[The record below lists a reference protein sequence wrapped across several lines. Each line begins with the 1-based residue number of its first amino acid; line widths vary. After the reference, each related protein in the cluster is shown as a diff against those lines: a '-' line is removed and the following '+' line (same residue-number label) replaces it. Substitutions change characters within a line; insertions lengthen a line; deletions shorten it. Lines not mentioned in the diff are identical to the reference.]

1 MTAPDP
7 SEDRKRQDEARVA
20 IAGERWRARSRR
32 VKLYRRVLPIVILT
46 LAGGALTWTVFRTVM
61 SGVERKASESREIR
75 LDNPMFHGQDAQ
87 GRSFVIGA
95 QGAVRDPATGH
106 FRLVG
111 PLLKLNLGGR
121 KVTELTADGGT
132 YNEQARTV
140 TIGPNVKISDGG
152 SGFVLT
158 TPEAVVDTNT
168 GVVTGDKGVQGQ
180 GPLGT
185 INASSYAIYDQG
197 QRVVFSGQGDNKMS
211 GTINPAGSGR

>member
-1 MTAPDP
+1 
-7 SEDRKRQDEARVA
+7 SQ
-20 IAGERWRARSRR
+20 R
-32 VKLYRRVLPIVILT
+32 VKLYRRLLPIVILV

-61 SGVERKASESREIR
+61 SGVERRATQGQEVR

-95 QGAVRDPATGH
+95 QGAVRDGTTGH
-106 FRLVG
+106 FRLIG
-111 PLLKLNLGGR
+111 PALKLNLGGR

-132 YNEQARTV
+132 YVETQRKV
-140 TIGPNVKISDGG
+140 VIGPNVKISDGG

-185 INASSYAIYDQG
+185 IKASSYAIYDQG

>member
-1 MTAPDP
+1 MSDRDAQ
-7 SEDRKRQDEARVA
+7 EARKRADEARVA
-20 IAGERWRARSRR
+20 LAGERWRARSRR
-32 VKLYRRVLPIVILT
+32 VKLYRRVLPIIILM

-95 QGAVRDPATGH
+95 KGAIRDPATGH

-111 PLLKLNLGGR
+111 PLLRLNLGGR

-132 YNEQARTV
+132 YIETSRKV
-140 TIGPNVKISDGG
+140 VIGPNVKISDGG

-211 GTINPAGSGR
+211 GTINPAGSDR

>member
-1 MTAPDP
+1 MSDLDAQ
-7 SEDRKRQDEARVA
+7 EARKRADEARVA
-20 IAGERWRARSRR
+20 QAGERWRARSRR
-32 VKLYRRVLPIVILT
+32 VKLYRRVLPIVILM

-87 GRSFVIGA
+87 GRSFVVGA
-95 QGAVRDPATGH
+95 KGAIRDPATGH

-132 YNEQARTV
+132 YIETSRKV
-140 TIGPNVKISDGG
+140 VIGPNVKISDGG

-168 GVVTGDKGVQGQ
+168 GVVAGDKGVQGQ

-211 GTINPAGSGR
+211 GTINPAGSDR

>member
-1 MTAPDP
+1 MSDLDAQ
-7 SEDRKRQDEARVA
+7 EARKRADEVRVA
-20 IAGERWRARSRR
+20 QAGERWRPRSRR
-32 VKLYRRVLPIVILT
+32 VKMYRRILPIIILV

-95 QGAVRDPATGH
+95 QGAIRDPATGH

-111 PLLKLNLGGR
+111 PLLRLNLGGR

-132 YNEQARTV
+132 YIETSRKV
-140 TIGPNVKISDGG
+140 VIGPNVKISDGG

-197 QRVVFSGQGDNKMS
+197 QRVVFSGQGENKMS
-211 GTINPAGSGR
+211 GTINPSGSDR

>member
-1 MTAPDP
+1 MSDRDAQ
-7 SEDRKRQDEARVA
+7 EARKRADEARVA
-20 IAGERWRARSRR
+20 QAGERWRTRSRR
-32 VKLYRRVLPIVILT
+32 VKLYRRVLPILILM

-95 QGAVRDPATGH
+95 QGAIRDPSTGY

-111 PLLKLNLGGR
+111 PLLRLNLGGR
-121 KVTELTADGGT
+121 KTTELTADGGT
-132 YNEQARTV
+132 YIETSRKV
-140 TIGPNVKISDGG
+140 VIGPNVKISDGG

-197 QRVVFSGQGDNKMS
+197 QRVVFSGQGDNKIS
-211 GTINPAGSGR
+211 GTINPAGSGK

>member
-1 MTAPDP
+1 MSDRDAQ
-7 SEDRKRQDEARVA
+7 EARKRADEARVA
-20 IAGERWRARSRR
+20 QAGERWRARSRR

-61 SGVERKASESREIR
+61 SGVERKASETREIR

-95 QGAVRDPATGH
+95 KGAIRDPATGH

-111 PLLKLNLGGR
+111 PLLRLNLGGR

-132 YNEQARTV
+132 YIETSRKV
-140 TIGPNVKISDGG
+140 VIGPNVKISDGG

-168 GVVTGDKGVQGQ
+168 GVVTGDKGVQGR

-197 QRVVFSGQGDNKMS
+197 QRVVFSGQGDNKIS
-211 GTINPAGSGR
+211 GTINPAGSGK

>member
-1 MTAPDP
+1 MSDLDAQ
-7 SEDRKRQDEARVA
+7 EARKRADEARVA
-20 IAGERWRARSRR
+20 QAGERWRARSRR
-32 VKLYRRVLPIVILT
+32 VKLYRRVLPIIILM

-95 QGAVRDPATGH
+95 KGAIRDPATGH

-111 PLLKLNLGGR
+111 PLLRLNLGGR

-132 YNEQARTV
+132 YIEASRKV
-140 TIGPNVKISDGG
+140 VIGPNVRISDGG

-211 GTINPAGSGR
+211 GTINPAGSDR

>member
-1 MTAPDP
+1 MSDLDAQ
-7 SEDRKRQDEARVA
+7 EARKRADEARVA
-20 IAGERWRARSRR
+20 QAGERWRARSRR
-32 VKLYRRVLPIVILT
+32 VKLYRRVLPIVILM

-61 SGVERKASESREIR
+61 SGVERKASETREIR

-95 QGAVRDPATGH
+95 KGAIRDPATGH

-132 YNEQARTV
+132 YVETSRRV
-140 TIGPNVKISDGG
+140 VIGPNVRISDGG

>member
-1 MTAPDP
+1 MSDLDAQ
-7 SEDRKRQDEARVA
+7 EARKRADEARVA
-20 IAGERWRARSRR
+20 HAGERWRTRSRR
-32 VKLYRRVLPIVILT
+32 VKLYRRVLPIIILM

-61 SGVERKASESREIR
+61 SGVERKASETREIR

-95 QGAVRDPATGH
+95 QGAIRDPATGH

-111 PLLKLNLGGR
+111 PLLRLHLGGR
-121 KVTELTADGGT
+121 KVTELTADGGS
-132 YNEQARTV
+132 YIEAERKV
-140 TIGPNVKISDGG
+140 VIGPNVKISDGG

-168 GVVTGDKGVQGQ
+168 GVVTGDKGVQGR

-185 INASSYAIYDQG
+185 IDASSYAIYDQG
-197 QRVVFSGQGDNKMS
+197 QRVVFSGQGENKIS

>member
-1 MTAPDP
+1 MSDRDAQ
-7 SEDRKRQDEARVA
+7 EARKRADEARVA
-20 IAGERWRARSRR
+20 QAGERWRARSRR
-32 VKLYRRVLPIVILT
+32 VKLYRRVLPIVILM

-61 SGVERKASESREIR
+61 SGVERKASETREIR

-95 QGAVRDPATGH
+95 KGAIRDPATGY

-132 YNEQARTV
+132 YIETSRKV
-140 TIGPNVKISDGG
+140 VIGPNVKISDGG

-197 QRVVFSGQGDNKMS
+197 QRVVFSGQGANKMR

>member
-1 MTAPDP
+1 MSDLDAQ
-7 SEDRKRQDEARVA
+7 EARKRADEARVA
-20 IAGERWRARSRR
+20 QAGERWRTRSRR
-32 VKLYRRVLPIVILT
+32 VKLYRRILPIIILV

-95 QGAVRDPATGH
+95 QGAIRDPSTGH

-111 PLLKLNLGGR
+111 PLLRLNLGGR
-121 KVTELTADGGT
+121 KVTDLTADGGS
-132 YNEQARTV
+132 YIEAERKV
-140 TIGPNVKISDGG
+140 VIGPNVKISDGG

-197 QRVVFSGQGDNKMS
+197 QRVVFSGQGENKMS

>member
-1 MTAPDP
+1 MSDRDAQ
-7 SEDRKRQDEARVA
+7 EARKRADEARVA
-20 IAGERWRARSRR
+20 QAGERWRTRSRR
-32 VKLYRRVLPIVILT
+32 VKLYRRVLPILILM

-95 QGAVRDPATGH
+95 QGAIRDPATGY

-111 PLLKLNLGGR
+111 PLLRLNLGGR
-121 KVTELTADGGT
+121 KTTELTADGGT
-132 YNEQARTV
+132 YIETQRKV
-140 TIGPNVKISDGG
+140 VIGPNVKISDGG

-168 GVVTGDKGVQGQ
+168 GVVTGNKGVQGQ

-197 QRVVFSGQGDNKMS
+197 QRVVFSGQGDNKIS
-211 GTINPAGSGR
+211 GTINPAGSGK

>member
-1 MTAPDP
+1 MSDRDAQ
-7 SEDRKRQDEARVA
+7 EARKRADEARVA
-20 IAGERWRARSRR
+20 QAGERWRARSRR
-32 VKLYRRVLPIVILT
+32 VKLYRRVLPIVILV

-61 SGVERKASESREIR
+61 SGVERKASETREIR

-95 QGAVRDPATGH
+95 KGAIREPATGH

-111 PLLKLNLGGR
+111 PLLRLNLGGR

-132 YNEQARTV
+132 YIETSRKV
-140 TIGPNVKISDGG
+140 VIGPNVKISDGG

-168 GVVTGDKGVQGQ
+168 GVVTGDKGVEGQ

-185 INASSYAIYDQG
+185 IKASSYAIYDQG

-211 GTINPAGSGR
+211 GTINPAGSGK

>member
-1 MTAPDP
+1 MSDRDAQ
-7 SEDRKRQDEARVA
+7 EARKRADEARVA
-20 IAGERWRARSRR
+20 QAGERWRTRSRR
-32 VKLYRRVLPIVILT
+32 VKLYRRVLPILILM

-95 QGAVRDPATGH
+95 QGAIRDPATGY

-111 PLLKLNLGGR
+111 PLLRLNLGGR
-121 KVTELTADGGT
+121 KTTELTADGGT
-132 YNEQARTV
+132 YIETQRKV
-140 TIGPNVKISDGG
+140 VIGPNVKISDGG

-197 QRVVFSGQGDNKMS
+197 QRVVFSGQGDNKIS
-211 GTINPAGSGR
+211 GTINPAGSGK

>member
-1 MTAPDP
+1 MSDRDAQ
-7 SEDRKRQDEARVA
+7 EARKRADEARVA
-20 IAGERWRARSRR
+20 QAGERWRARSRR
-32 VKLYRRVLPIVILT
+32 VKLYRRVLPIVILM

-87 GRSFVIGA
+87 GRSFVVGA
-95 QGAVRDPATGH
+95 KGAIRDPATGH

-132 YNEQARTV
+132 YVETSRRV
-140 TIGPNVKISDGG
+140 VIGPNVRISDGG

-211 GTINPAGSGR
+211 GTINPAGSDR

>member
-1 MTAPDP
+1 MSDRDAQ
-7 SEDRKRQDEARVA
+7 EARKRADEARVA
-20 IAGERWRARSRR
+20 QAGERWRARSRR
-32 VKLYRRVLPIVILT
+32 VKLYRRVLPIVILM

-95 QGAVRDPATGH
+95 KGAIRDPATGH

-132 YNEQARTV
+132 YIETSRKV
-140 TIGPNVKISDGG
+140 VIGPNVKISDGG

-211 GTINPAGSGR
+211 GTINPAGSDR